1 MVKMNV
7 SVFLVLVFCCV
18 KAVLTQGTGSGND
31 GNLRLCIVEGRGLYK
46 RAPTHCPVLDKEK
59 AGVECV
65 LGTDRLDCLRRIS
78 KGTVDFGVFSPED
91 LIAAQWANIDV
102 LVTNELRFRAR
113 PYARNIVAIVNR
125 RILPDSSSTLHA
137 VLKNSTLCHP
147 GETMDD
153 LRPLSET
160 LSGYL
165 ESLVLERV
173 CDPTRSNTENK
184 LKALA
189 DFYGKAC
196 KAGPWVPDKN
206 RDDELKR
213 QFPSLCAACARS
225 CTAADRYWG
234 NAGSL
239 TCLTEGVGDVTWGE
253 ADDIAAYFNINDSS
267 SLSGA
272 DNFAYLCR
280 DGTWRDLTQEPCVWL
295 RRPWNVIVAKRKAS
309 EAVGKLAAALTNSSV
324 TVDRHWRGALSAL
337 LESNQALPEPLHP
350 PRAPLDYLARA
361 DGFREAYS
369 QAGCHPPRHI
379 NFCTTSLLAKNKCD
393 WLSEA
398 GAVYGIAPPLQCVM
412 RSSTQ
417 ECMAA
422 VEAGDCDV
430 TAADSD
436 WLVAGLRDYSLTPV
450 LHEVTPIVEKTST
463 IVAYVN
469 ADAKISKMADLRGK
483 RAAFPRYDGAA
494 WHSVQRYITEHEKI
508 SCKDYVE
515 GYFKEICAPG
525 LDGKKCYDAG
535 EMEALNSLVEG
546 KSDVA
551 FISMATFSAFKDKK
565 GATSEEV
572 KKIVPLCPEGNQ
584 KYCFVSW
591 SNLGHIFVAKN
602 VTDIRKHEII
612 NVFTKLD
619 QLFGKH
625 PPFHNAMF
633 SMYGPFNHETEVI
646 FHSNTK
652 SLATSAVLKT
662 HPYDKISYNL
672 ELFVSNMTDFTC
684 GFGAKITPSLSML
697 FVTLV
702 VFLIYS

>member
-1 MVKMNV
+1 
-7 SVFLVLVFCCV
+7 
-18 KAVLTQGTGSGND
+18 
-31 GNLRLCIVEGRGLYK
+31 RLCIVEGRGLYK
-46 RAPTHCPVLDKEK
+46 RAPTHCPILDKEK

-91 LIAAQWANIDV
+91 LIAAQ
-102 LVTNELRFRAR
+102 
-113 PYARNIVAIVNR
+113 
-125 RILPDSSSTLHA
+125 
-137 VLKNSTLCHP
+137 
-147 GETMDD
+147 
-153 LRPLSET
+153 
-160 LSGYL
+160 
-165 ESLVLERV
+165 
-173 CDPTRSNTENK
+173 
-184 LKALA
+184 
-189 DFYGKAC
+189 
-196 KAGPWVPDKN
+196 
-206 RDDELKR
+206 
-213 QFPSLCAACARS
+213 
-225 CTAADRYWG
+225 
-234 NAGSL
+234 
-239 TCLTEGVGDVTWGE
+239 
-253 ADDIAAYFNINDSS
+253 
-267 SLSGA
+267 
-272 DNFAYLCR
+272 
-280 DGTWRDLTQEPCVWL
+280 
-295 RRPWNVIVAKRKAS
+295 
-309 EAVGKLAAALTNSSV
+309 
-324 TVDRHWRGALSAL
+324 
-337 LESNQALPEPLHP
+337 
-350 PRAPLDYLARA
+350 
-361 DGFREAYS
+361 
-369 QAGCHPPRHI
+369 HI

-393 WLSEA
+393 WLSEAGAVYGIAPPWLSEA

-422 VEAGDCDV
+422 VEAGDCDA

-551 FISMATFSAFKDKK
+551 FISMATFNAFKDKK
-565 GATSEEV
+565 GASSEEV